1 MIPLLPVVL
10 ALVVPS
16 NSIIRRDD
24 RPDSSYCNI
33 GREAKALVSIGRAG
47 DGTLIGPRWVLTAG
61 HVARSVS
68 TRQPGMQSVD
78 IGGVTYAVKATFVH
92 PEWTE
97 MGPHDIG
104 LLYLDRAVVGVIP
117 VLLYRD
123 AAEKGLVATL
133 LGHGMSGTGGVP
145 DRIEDGKARGATS
158 GVDSV
163 DSKWLYF
170 SFDAPPSGTELE
182 GAPGAGDSGGPAL
195 VKINGM
201 TFVAGVSSAGY
212 DGKNGPGSYGAI
224 DVFTRVSTHADWID
238 KTIASATSAP
248 SGTPSG
254 RPSGRGNGG
263 RGSRGHRGFGSQ

>member
-1 MIPLLPVVL
+1 MIALIPVVV
-10 ALVVPS
+10 ALMVPLHQP
-16 NSIIRRDD
+16 IIRRDD
-24 RPDSSYCNI
+24 RPDSSYLNL
-33 GREAKALVSIGRAG
+33 GREAKALVSIGRDG
-47 DGTLIGPRWVLTAG
+47 DGTLINPRWVLTAG
-61 HVARSVS
+61 HVARSLSRREPV
-68 TRQPGMQSVD
+68 MQSVD
-78 IGGVTYAVKATFVH
+78 IGGVTYTVKATFVD

-97 MGPHDIG
+97 LGPHDIG
-104 LLYLDRAVVGVIP
+104 LLYLDRPVVGVVP

-123 AAEKGLVATL
+123 EAEKGLVATL
-133 LGHGMSGTGGVP
+133 LGHGATGTGSTS
-145 DRIEDGKARGATS
+145 DRTEDGKARGATS
-158 GVDSV
+158 RVDSV
-163 DSKWLYF
+163 DAKWLYF

-212 DGKNGPGSYGAI
+212 DGKNGPGSYGAV

-248 SGTPSG
+248 SGAPSG

-263 RGSRGHRGFGSQ
+263 RGRGHRGFSSQ